1 MNAEQRAIIEA
12 AEKEGVPACERDAR
26 LVVYSMVKATLA
38 AMGKYEVGLNKMTEK
53 QQDAVIGDL
62 ESSYKDTALSIARAM
77 ASAGTPSVVMDCK
90 DLKIANGTFTGIV
103 KADQKFFNELISK
116 VQDKSEVVVVLYERQ
131 YADALDAIESDKD
144 QRSLPLE
151 GASKPDKKPRASA
164 GTGSATSAG
173 ELAKKAIELPPK
185 LIEDAR
191 EFIIKNQ
198 VAKVSSLQNFLK
210 INMTKAEALQKLFEK
225 EGLIE
230 FVGTDAS
237 GEYEIVRAKPEAS
250 NLKNPSS
257 SEEAA
262 AVGGNTAPTELTDE
276 IYEQIKAKVL
286 ETGKVSIG
294 ALSITFSLDDE
305 IVEQAIDRL
314 ELEGV
319 VTEENEM
326 GVRSIVGAE

>member
-1 MNAEQRAIIEA
+1 MNVEQKSIIEA

-38 AMGKYEVGLNKMTEK
+38 AMGKFEVGLNKMTEK
-53 QQDAVIGDL
+53 QQDAVIGEL

-90 DLKIANGTFTGIV
+90 DLKIANGTFTGVV

-144 QRSLPLE
+144 QRSLPLDS
-151 GASKPDKKPRASA
+151 ADKPEKKPRASA
-164 GTGSATSAG
+164 GTGSATLAG
-173 ELAKKAIELPPK
+173 ALAKKAIELPPK

-191 EFIIKNQ
+191 AFIIKNQ

-210 INMTKAEALQKLFEK
+210 INMAKAEALQKLFEE
-225 EGLIE
+225 EGLIK

-237 GEYEIVRAKPEAS
+237 GEYEMVRGTPAKFD
-250 NLKNPSS
+250 
-257 SEEAA
+257 AA
-262 AVGGNTAPTELTDE
+262 TLEVMYSTACREV
-276 IYEQIKAKVL
+276 IKAVSTDDSVL
-286 ETGKVSIG
+286 RQIYG
-294 ALSITFSLDDE
+294 DDDNL
-305 IVEQAIDRL
+305 IEQALMRMEEDGIVSAPSP
-314 ELEGV
+314 EGLRDV
-319 VTEENEM
+319 LTLPQ
-326 GVRSIVGAE
+326 A